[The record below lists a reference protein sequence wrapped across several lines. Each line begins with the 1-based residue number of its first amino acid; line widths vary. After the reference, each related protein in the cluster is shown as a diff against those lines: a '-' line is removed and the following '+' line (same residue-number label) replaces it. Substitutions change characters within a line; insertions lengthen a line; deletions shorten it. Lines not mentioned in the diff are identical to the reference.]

1 MQVGQIQGRPHGG
14 VLMNGNDVA
23 ETRTAIFIAHAKEY
37 GLLYA
42 IAYFVASDVGL
53 IATLADNVG
62 GMC

>member
-1 MQVGQIQGRPHGG
+1 
-14 VLMNGNDVA
+14 MNGA
-23 ETRTAIFIAHAKEY
+23 EMSETRTALFIAHAKEY

>member
-1 MQVGQIQGRPHGG
+1 MAFADTVAGG
-14 VLMNGNDVA
+14 ESSNPIS
-23 ETRTAIFIAHAKEY
+23 TAAFLAHAKEY

-53 IATLADNVG
+53 LVKVSETVG

>member
-1 MQVGQIQGRPHGG
+1 MNPDAVAGG
-14 VLMNGNDVA
+14 EPVSPSIS
-23 ETRTAIFIAHAKEY
+23 TAAFLAHAKEY

-53 IATLADNVG
+53 LVKVSETVG

>member
-1 MQVGQIQGRPHGG
+1 MLMHSEPLQEGG
-14 VLMNGNDVA
+14 A
-23 ETRTAIFIAHAKEY
+23 ETSSPVSVAAFVAHAKEY

-53 IATLADNVG
+53 LVKASEAVG

>member
-1 MQVGQIQGRPHGG
+1 MALGDTVAGG
-14 VLMNGNDVA
+14 EPVSPSIS
-23 ETRTAIFIAHAKEY
+23 TAAFLAHAKEY

-53 IATLADNVG
+53 LVKVSETVG

>member
-1 MQVGQIQGRPHGG
+1 
-14 VLMNGNDVA
+14 MNGQDMS

-53 IATLADNVG
+53 IATLSENVG

>member
-1 MQVGQIQGRPHGG
+1 
-14 VLMNGNDVA
+14 MNGTNVT

>member
-1 MQVGQIQGRPHGG
+1 LNSDTVAGG
-14 VLMNGNDVA
+14 DSVSPSVS
-23 ETRTAIFIAHAKEY
+23 TAAFLAHAKEY

-53 IATLADNVG
+53 LVKVSETVG

>member
-1 MQVGQIQGRPHGG
+1 MHSEQLQEGG
-14 VLMNGNDVA
+14 A
-23 ETRTAIFIAHAKEY
+23 ETSSPVSVAAFVAHAKEY

-53 IATLADNVG
+53 LVKVSEAVG